1 MDQTHVHHVAPSLV
15 VAIRRVRILVV
26 VRGLDIKLRVVWVV
40 SVEFDLTLQ
49 RRHML
54 AVDLVGEMPEDT
66 LPNKARLTVFQPQVV
81 FVVSALGNDVE
92 VEVRD
97 VEPEADHPDSGKQ
110 RPALEPALGV
120 DVVQGPIRVT
130 LERSGHGEAVR
141 GVLLGKN
148 TEGVDNVRDLGRHAS
163 QNILLAVP
171 EARVIDALLKTE
183 EFVSILT

>member
-1 MDQTHVHHVAPSLV
+1 
-15 VAIRRVRILVV
+15 
-26 VRGLDIKLRVVWVV
+26 
-40 SVEFDLTLQ
+40 
-49 RRHML
+49 ML

-97 VEPEADHPDSGKQ
+97 VEPEADHSDSGKQ

-130 LERSGHGEAVR
+130 LERSGNRETVR
-141 GVLLGKN
+141 GVFLRHN
-148 TEGVDNVRDLGRHAS
+148 TEGVDDIRNLGRHTR
-163 QNILLAVP
+163 QDVLLGIP
-171 EARVIDALLKTE
+171 ETGVLDALFQADKL
-183 EFVSILT
+183 VSVLT